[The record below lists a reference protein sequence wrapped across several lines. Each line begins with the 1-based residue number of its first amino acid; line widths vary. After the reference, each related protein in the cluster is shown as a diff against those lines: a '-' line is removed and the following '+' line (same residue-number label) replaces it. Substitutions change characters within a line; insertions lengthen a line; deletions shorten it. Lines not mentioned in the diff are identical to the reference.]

1 MPSGSV
7 LVTGASSG
15 IGLQTALH
23 LHSKGWRVFGG
34 MRDPARGDTLRKA
47 GVAVV
52 RLDVT
57 DADQV
62 RAAVESV
69 VAQAGSIDALVNNAG
84 IQVRG
89 YFEDVSETDVRSV
102 FETNVFGAMAV
113 TRASLP
119 HMRRARKGRIVM
131 VGSIGGRIG
140 SLALTSYCASKFALE
155 GFAESLALEV
165 APLQISV
172 SLVAPAMV
180 RTDIWGANRN
190 VSKAAADPSSPYFTW
205 FSESERLADRIL
217 KTAPTTPQDVA
228 EAIARALTDAHPR
241 LRYIVGRRAS
251 WLLTARNLLP
261 GEMFEK
267 IYFRQVLR
275 MVTKPR

>member
-23 LHSKGWRVFGG
+23 LHANGWRVFGG
-34 MRDPARGDTLRKA
+34 IRNPGRAEALAKA
-47 GVAVV
+47 GVEVV
-52 RLDVT
+52 PLDVT
-57 DADQV
+57 DEEQT
-62 RAAVESV
+62 RAAVATV
-69 VAQAGSIDALVNNAG
+69 VRKCGAIDALVNNAG

-89 YFEDVSETDVRSV
+89 YFEDVPEADVRAV
-102 FETNVFGAMAV
+102 FETNVFGVMRV
-113 TRASLP
+113 TRAVLP
-119 HMRRARKGRIVM
+119 FMREERRGRIVM

-190 VSKAAADPSSPYFTW
+190 VAKAAADPKSFYYAW

-217 KTAPTTPQDVA
+217 KTAPTTPADVA
-228 EAIARALTDAHPR
+228 EAVARALTDTPPR
-241 LRYIVGRRAS
+241 LRYIVGRRAG
-251 WLLTARNLLP
+251 WLLRARNLLP